1 MLVSQNLLWVLSYI
15 AEVFKKVPNPP
26 PPKKKKTK
34 KTKQKQKQ
42 QQPLEISETG
52 VYNYSRPFARMGSR
66 KRLYD

>member
-15 AEVFKKVPNPP
+15 AEVFQKVPYPP
-26 PPKKKKTK
+26 PQKKTK
-34 KTKQKQKQ
+34 TKTKQKQQQ

>member
-15 AEVFKKVPNPP
+15 AEVFQKVPYP
-26 PPKKKKTK
+26 PPKKKQ
-34 KTKQKQKQ
+34 TKQKQKQ

>member
-1 MLVSQNLLWVLSYI
+1 MGVELYSSGL
-15 AEVFKKVPNPP
+15 KKITLPPP
-26 PPKKKKTK
+26 PPKKKK

>member
-15 AEVFKKVPNPP
+15 AEVFQKVPYPP
-26 PPKKKKTK
+26 PQKKKQKQ
-34 KTKQKQKQ
+34 KQKQKQ